1 MHVET
6 CSSLVPFFLLLGY
19 LFLGDSYNFVYG
31 FSSAFVWEEDS

>member
-6 CSSLVPFFLLLGY
+6 CSSFFLLLGY
-19 LFLGDSYNFVYG
+19 LFLGDSYNFVFG